1 MIELKGGD
9 IERNMVCFIYGVLN
23 GFILDSEFVSTRK
36 FGILKKY
43 RFSWSWSINF
53 EYIGLEVSEGAGCLK
68 IVPHFEIWCFRSKLS
83 KPENTV
89 FIIAN

>member
-43 RFSWSWSINF
+43 RFSWS
-53 EYIGLEVSEGAGCLK
+53 
-68 IVPHFEIWCFRSKLS
+68 
-83 KPENTV
+83 
-89 FIIAN
+89 